1 MAIIFDEVSI
11 KGLRI
16 THFDQ
21 LLNYLYV
28 REREGWSYGNPHQ
41 FEKRHNELQTWL
53 NGIIEYASKED
64 VVIPKK

>member
-16 THFDQ
+16 THFAQ
-21 LLNYLYV
+21 LLAYLEE
-28 REREGWSYGNPHQ
+28 RERDEWYIGNRDQ
-41 FEKRHNELQTWL
+41 FEKRHKELKEWL
-53 NGIIEYASKED
+53 NGIIDYASHNG